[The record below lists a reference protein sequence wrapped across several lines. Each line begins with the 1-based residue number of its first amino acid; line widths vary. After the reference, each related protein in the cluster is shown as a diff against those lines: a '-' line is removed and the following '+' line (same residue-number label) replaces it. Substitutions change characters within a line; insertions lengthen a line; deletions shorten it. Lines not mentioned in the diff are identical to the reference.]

1 MAYAVI
7 LIAIAAIAIGAYLL
21 LVFREVPG
29 AIEERLGEYEA
40 LPQDLGEW
48 RQVTQ
53 GADGAAQD
61 SAPQDITPQ
70 AGPGELCEVRLLHQ
84 QGGTFSRPKLI
95 RQVRYRDAE
104 TRKILRVEPDEELKR
119 RRVKRT

>member
-7 LIAIAAIAIGAYLL
+7 LIAIAACAIGAYLL

-40 LPQDLGEW
+40 LPEDLGEW
-48 RQVTQ
+48 RE
-53 GADGAAQD
+53 APSD
-61 SAPQDITPQ
+61 STLGRTASATE
-70 AGPGELCEVRLLHQ
+70 AGPGEICEVRLLHQ

-119 RRVKRT
+119 RRVKR